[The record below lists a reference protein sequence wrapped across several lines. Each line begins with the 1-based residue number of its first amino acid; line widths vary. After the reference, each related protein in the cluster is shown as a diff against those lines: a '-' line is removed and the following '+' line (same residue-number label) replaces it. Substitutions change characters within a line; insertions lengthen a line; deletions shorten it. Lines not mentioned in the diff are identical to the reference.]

1 MTAEFLT
8 PYALHKRWG
17 GAISPKT
24 LANWRAKNIGPQ
36 WKKVGGRVVYPVQ
49 DVLFYEASSGAG
61 NQPELDRFSGLVDRR
76 AAGVLHQK

>member
-1 MTAEFLT
+1 MTSDFMT

-36 WKKVGGRVVYPVQ
+36 WKKVGGRVVYALS
-49 DVLFYEASSGAG
+49 DVIAYESRPSTACAVEFNSGRLASSMR
-61 NQPELDRFSGLVDRR
+61 NE
-76 AAGVLHQK
+76 